1 MRISDVKPMHCKKV
15 FMQMDADYA
24 GSTICQTYI
33 AMGRMLK
40 AAKINDL
47 IIKHPMDGVRLTK
60 PMRAKNDIKFLT
72 RDEHK
77 LSATRPAI
85 AQL

>member
-15 FMQMDADYA
+15 VMQMDADYA

-33 AMGRMLK
+33 AMGTMLK

-72 RDEHK
+72 RDEQK